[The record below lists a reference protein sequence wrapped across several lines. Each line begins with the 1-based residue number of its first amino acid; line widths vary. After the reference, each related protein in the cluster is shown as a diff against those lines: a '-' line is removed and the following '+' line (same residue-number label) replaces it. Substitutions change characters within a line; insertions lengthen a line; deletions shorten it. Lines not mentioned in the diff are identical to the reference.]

1 MASTCAPKFSLL
13 LFVIF
18 VFCKVV
24 NSEEDYYSILG
35 LNRNANNE
43 EIRRAYRRLAR
54 EWYVCKF
61 QKKFFYIKD
70 LLKKLW
76 CRIQIAHITY
86 KLNLY
91 KVE

>member
-1 MASTCAPKFSLL
+1 MAFTCAVQKFSLL

-18 VFCKVV
+18 LFCKVV

-61 QKKFFYIKD
+61 KNLKTFYVYKK
-70 LLKKLW
+70 
-76 CRIQIAHITY
+76 
-86 KLNLY
+86 
-91 KVE
+91 